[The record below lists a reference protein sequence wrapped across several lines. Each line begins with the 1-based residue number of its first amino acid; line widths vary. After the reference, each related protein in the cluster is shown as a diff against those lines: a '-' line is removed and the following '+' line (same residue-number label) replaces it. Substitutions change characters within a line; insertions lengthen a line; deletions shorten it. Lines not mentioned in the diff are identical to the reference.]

1 MKVRRFSE
9 GTRSG
14 GRGRLINRNGHAD
27 ASASTG
33 ARLRDQPPPAIV
45 VVPPGQHLTATAHPT
60 ASPTPRLEP
69 AFTSSD
75 TTMTSPSAPSFFLGL
90 DVGKDRLDLALL
102 GDDERAHT
110 KSVRNDAAGHAA
122 LLRWLGRFTDDPG
135 GVHACLE
142 ASGGYEDE
150 AAVALHGAGLTVSV
164 INPRQAAAYASV
176 QLRRSKT
183 DRADAHLLA
192 RFCQRERPRPWE
204 PPSDEARELRRLT
217 RALDAMK
224 RDRDRTRNRHGRS
237 EGGRPRGALGHAHG
251 LRRAGRRAGAGHR
264 THLAAHPELARRRD
278 LLVSIPGVGAQTAAI
293 VLAELGEA
301 ASFQSARSVAA
312 FAGLVPRH
320 HSSGTSVRRRP
331 RLSKVGGARLRRAL
345 YFPAISAMRHNAAV
359 RVFAERLLARGKT
372 KMVVVGASMRKL
384 LHICYGVLASGQ
396 PFDASRHPTT

>member
-237 EGGRPRGALGHAHG
+237 EGAAREALSAM
-251 LRRAGRRAGAGHR
+251 LTAYAAQVAALEQAIE